1 MEIFK
6 SVDIDG
12 NGRIEKNELQI
23 AFSKTLGREAS
34 EVEVE
39 NMFKAVDMNDD
50 GKISFDEYFTI
61 IHVTLNADK
70 EMQKLIDAFEVSHI
84 QINYWLDFWLAE
96 EHHVGWTAP
105 PDFRGRF
112 CPSWSDDFPG
122 IVPKSRLFMTR
133 KSLCDS
139 PKPQSGRFIFIQLF
153 KFHNIYQFRF
163 LMRLKLI
170 K

>member
-23 AFSKTLGREAS
+23 AFSKTLGREAT

-61 IHVTLNADK
+61 MRLSLNADK
-70 EMQKLIDAFEVSHI
+70 EMQKLIDAFEVRLRCKPGFYGRHKSAF
-84 QINYWLDFWLAE
+84 D
-96 EHHVGWTAP
+96 
-105 PDFRGRF
+105 PDSRFFGRF
-112 CPSWSDDFPG
+112 RQHANLLSSS
-122 IVPKSRLFMTR
+122 I
-133 KSLCDS
+133 
-139 PKPQSGRFIFIQLF
+139 
-153 KFHNIYQFRF
+153 
-163 LMRLKLI
+163 
-170 K
+170 

>member
-6 SVDIDG
+6 SVDING

-84 QINYWLDFWLAE
+84 QINYWLVL
-96 EHHVGWTAP
+96 
-105 PDFRGRF
+105 
-112 CPSWSDDFPG
+112 
-122 IVPKSRLFMTR
+122 
-133 KSLCDS
+133 
-139 PKPQSGRFIFIQLF
+139 
-153 KFHNIYQFRF
+153 
-163 LMRLKLI
+163 
-170 K
+170 

>member
-1 MEIFK
+1 MQLLKTKLKVTPRSVFLWSFSAENVSFLAIYDIFTERILFIEFMEIFK

-84 QINYWLDFWLAE
+84 QINYWLDF
-96 EHHVGWTAP
+96 
-105 PDFRGRF
+105 
-112 CPSWSDDFPG
+112 
-122 IVPKSRLFMTR
+122 
-133 KSLCDS
+133 
-139 PKPQSGRFIFIQLF
+139 
-153 KFHNIYQFRF
+153 
-163 LMRLKLI
+163 
-170 K
+170 

>member
-12 NGRIEKNELQI
+12 NGRIEKNELQD
-23 AFSKTLGREAS
+23 AFSKTLGREAT

-70 EMQKLIDAFEVSHI
+70 EMQKLIDAFEVS
-84 QINYWLDFWLAE
+84 Q
-96 EHHVGWTAP
+96 
-105 PDFRGRF
+105 
-112 CPSWSDDFPG
+112 
-122 IVPKSRLFMTR
+122 KFMPLT
-133 KSLCDS
+133 
-139 PKPQSGRFIFIQLF
+139 
-153 KFHNIYQFRF
+153 RF
-163 LMRLKLI
+163 LI
-170 K
+170 G